1 MPEISRIELDT
12 TLMQQYAQF
21 LRQAPRI
28 AREEMAVSLEQALG
42 FLEREIK
49 ENVAP
54 PGPGGASGLLRG
66 SVFHEMRG
74 DPGGVA
80 GVVGSPLNYA
90 LPVELGSKPHFPP
103 LAPLQDWVEKKLGVD
118 KSESRQV
125 AFLVARKIARKGTA
139 AQHPFEQG
147 LSENSRQVVALIE
160 AALPRIVARLEA
172 GESA

>member
-1 MPEISRIELDT
+1 MPEIARIELDT

-28 AREEMAVSLEQALG
+28 AREEMAVSLEEALSL
-42 FLEREIK
+42 LEREIK
-49 ENVAP
+49 ENMPV
-54 PGPGGASGLLRG
+54 GAHGLLRG
-66 SVFHEMRG
+66 SVFHELRG

-90 LPVELGSKPHFPP
+90 LPVELGTKPHFPP

-147 LSENSRQVVALIE
+147 LSENSRQVLALIE
-160 AALPRIVARLEA
+160 GALPRIVARLEA
-172 GESA
+172 GESG